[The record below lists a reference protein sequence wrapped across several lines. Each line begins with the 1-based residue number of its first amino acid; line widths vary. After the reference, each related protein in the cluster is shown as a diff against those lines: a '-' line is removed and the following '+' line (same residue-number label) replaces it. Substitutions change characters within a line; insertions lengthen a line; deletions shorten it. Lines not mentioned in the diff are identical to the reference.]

1 MTAASDTF
9 AHERPRLLALAYRM
23 LGSVAEAEDIVQDA
37 FTRIA
42 DVDPATIRSAPAL
55 LTTVVT
61 RLSINALN
69 SARHRREQ
77 YVGPW
82 LPEPIATQAE
92 IDPASVSIA
101 FMVLLEAL
109 TPSERAAFLLHKVF
123 DYSHEEIAAA
133 LGVEVA
139 TSRQLVHRA
148 KQHLEQKKPRFEA
161 RPEVHARLF
170 MAFGEACRTGDLDA
184 LKSLLADDVVCTA
197 DHGGKASAA
206 RKPVVGPDH
215 VARLILGLIARLD
228 PYGARMEVA
237 EVNGFP
243 AALAILGNAL
253 ISVVTF
259 ATDGDHIC
267 EIDIVRNPDKLAT
280 LASTLGYTTMIE
292 PRYE

>member
-1 MTAASDTF
+1 MTTAETF

-23 LGSVAEAEDIVQDA
+23 LGSVAEAEDVVQDA
-37 FTRIA
+37 FARLA

-61 RLSINALN
+61 RLSINALQ

-82 LPEPIATQAE
+82 LPEPIATQSE
-92 IDPASVSIA
+92 IDPSSVSMA

-109 TPSERAAFLLHKVF
+109 SPNERAAFLLHKVF
-123 DYSHEEIAAA
+123 DYTHEEIAAA

-148 KQHLEQKKPRFEA
+148 KQHLAQKKPRFEA

-170 MAFGEACRTGDLDA
+170 TAFGEACRTGDLEG

-206 RKPVVGPDH
+206 RKPVFGPDH
-215 VARLILGLIARLD
+215 VARLILGLLTKLAPFGGKVD
-228 PYGARMEVA
+228 VA
-237 EVNGFP
+237 EVNGAP
-243 AALAILGNAL
+243 AALAVVGTAL

-259 ATDGDHIC
+259 ATDGDRIC

-280 LASTLGYTTMIE
+280 LASSLGCTTMIE
-292 PRYE
+292 PGYE